1 VEHPYGERTEAE
13 DAWSECMATE
23 VKPLQERI
31 KQLEARISELEAA
44 CVMGGDG
51 KPIEFGGKTYVRS
64 PYTGKVKE
72 LDVDRLVIV
81 SSSRTIV
88 GNDFPYRPSDCY
100 SSPDQVPEEG
110 K

>member
-1 VEHPYGERTEAE
+1 MSSIEYKVMMRQREE
-13 DAWSECMATE
+13 
-23 VKPLQERI
+23 I
-31 KQLEARISELEAA
+31 KQLKARIAELER
-44 CVMGGDG
+44 CVVMGGDG

-100 SSPDQVPEEG
+100 SSPEDVPEGG